1 MIAAVGWP
9 GAAPAVCT
17 PSPLPPDT
25 PLALVLSGG
34 GSKGAY
40 EAGVAAAFLR
50 RGLPIRLAAGS
61 SAGALNAAMLA
72 DGRADRLQ
80 AQWRGLTREQVY
92 ALRASV
98 FFSGLLPGWLTL
110 WALDSA
116 GSLFDPQPLRELIA
130 SSVDLGRIR
139 ASPVRLL
146 VVTTDLARR
155 ERRVF
160 DNQTVTVEAL
170 MAAAAVPGAFPPVE
184 VDGALLVDGGL
195 ISRAPVLEALASG
208 APVGRVVVVM
218 SYAPDE
224 RGQRPTSMRRTIE
237 EAFEMS
243 MIHQIGRDTELA
255 RLKYPGV
262 EVQLLTPSTPL
273 LVRPLDFDAEAMS
286 RMLDRG
292 ETDALACLRAWEGR

>member
-1 MIAAVGWP
+1 M
-9 GAAPAVCT
+9 
-17 PSPLPPDT
+17 
-25 PLALVLSGG
+25 
-34 GSKGAY
+34 
-40 EAGVAAAFLR
+40 
-50 RGLPIRLAAGS
+50 
-61 SAGALNAAMLA
+61 
-72 DGRADRLQ
+72 
-80 AQWRGLTREQVY
+80 
-92 ALRASV
+92 
-98 FFSGLLPGWLTL
+98 
-110 WALDSA
+110 
-116 GSLFDPQPLRELIA
+116 
-130 SSVDLGRIR
+130 
-139 ASPVRLL
+139 
-146 VVTTDLARR
+146 TTDLARR

-195 ISRAPVLEALASG
+195 LGRAPVLEALASG

-224 RGQRPTSMRRTIE
+224 RGQQPTTMRRTVE

>member
-1 MIAAVGWP
+1 M
-9 GAAPAVCT
+9 
-17 PSPLPPDT
+17 
-25 PLALVLSGG
+25 
-34 GSKGAY
+34 
-40 EAGVAAAFLR
+40 
-50 RGLPIRLAAGS
+50 
-61 SAGALNAAMLA
+61 
-72 DGRADRLQ
+72 
-80 AQWRGLTREQVY
+80 
-92 ALRASV
+92 
-98 FFSGLLPGWLTL
+98 
-110 WALDSA
+110 
-116 GSLFDPQPLRELIA
+116 
-130 SSVDLGRIR
+130 
-139 ASPVRLL
+139 
-146 VVTTDLARR
+146 TTDLARR

-195 ISRAPVLEALASG
+195 LGRAPVLEALASG

-224 RGQRPTSMRRTIE
+224 RGQRPTTMRRTVE

-292 ETDALACLRAWEGR
+292 EADALACLRAWEGK